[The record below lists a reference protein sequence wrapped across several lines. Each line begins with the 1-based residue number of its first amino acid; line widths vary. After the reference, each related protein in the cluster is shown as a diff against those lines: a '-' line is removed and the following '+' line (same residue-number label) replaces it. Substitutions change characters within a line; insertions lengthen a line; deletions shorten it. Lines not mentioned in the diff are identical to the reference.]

1 MGILNFL
8 TGNAGS
14 IIEAVKDIADEFITT
29 DEEKF
34 EQMIKKEQ
42 LKLAEEKMYL
52 EDKQSARQM
61 QIQALK
67 QEDKFSKRFIYY
79 YAILWTILAGG
90 YVIGI
95 TFFEIPQQNIRFADT
110 TLGFFLG
117 TIIASIITFF
127 YGSSLGSKEKTEILK
142 KVKND

>member
-8 TGNAGS
+8 TGNAES

-42 LKLAEEKMYL
+42 LRLAEEKIYL

-67 QEDKFSKRFIYY
+67 QQDKFSKRFIYY
-79 YAILWTILAGG
+79 YAILWTLIAGG
-90 YVIGI
+90 YVVGI

-142 KVKND
+142 QVKND

>member
-42 LKLAEEKMYL
+42 LRLTEEKMYL

-67 QEDKFSKRFIYY
+67 QQDKFSKRFIYY
-79 YAILWTILAGG
+79 YAILWTLIAGG
-90 YVIGI
+90 YVVGI

-142 KVKND
+142 QVKND